1 MDDAITVAVPG
12 VTIVASASSQRVVVP
27 EDASGNRARFCQ
39 ITTTGAAHVLP
50 GNSTVTATG
59 DCLMVVA
66 DRPVILAT
74 KAFSTIAVIERQAG
88 SVVNIVPLE
97 F

>member
-12 VTIVASASSQRVVVP
+12 VTIVASASSQLVVVP

-50 GNSTVTATG
+50 GN
-59 DCLMVVA
+59 
-66 DRPVILAT
+66 
-74 KAFSTIAVIERQAG
+74 
-88 SVVNIVPLE
+88 
-97 F
+97 